1 VSLSLIVRFQVS
13 VFRRF
18 ETQILRLLVIPKLD
32 EQVVSSIEQNAE
44 FVNYEYSGCG
54 YFLTV
59 RHPDIPHERIVCDK
73 PFVSGLALG
82 IRSGFVIF
90 IQNGQLMLECH
101 ELGEPTVP
109 ANYRDLDVA
118 VSVT

>member
-1 VSLSLIVRFQVS
+1 VGA
-13 VFRRF
+13 FRRF
-18 ETQILRLLVIPKLD
+18 ETQVLRLLVVPKLN

-59 RHPDIPHERIVCDK
+59 RHPAIPLERIVCDK
-73 PFVSGLALG
+73 PFVSGLARG
-82 IRSGFVIF
+82 IRAGFLIF
-90 IQNGQLMLECH
+90 MENGQLMLECH

>member
-1 VSLSLIVRFQVS
+1 VSA
-13 VFRRF
+13 FRRF
-18 ETQILRLLVIPKLD
+18 ETQVLRLLVIPKLG
-32 EQVVSSIEQNAE
+32 EKVVSSIEHNAE
-44 FVNYEYSGCG
+44 FLSYEYSGCG

-59 RHPDIPHERIVCDK
+59 RHPDLPLERMVCDK
-73 PFVSGLALG
+73 PFVSGLAQG

-90 IQNGQLMLECH
+90 IEHGELLLECH

-109 ANYRDLDVA
+109 AVYRDLDVA

>member
-1 VSLSLIVRFQVS
+1 VSA
-13 VFRRF
+13 FRRF
-18 ETQILRLLVIPKLD
+18 ETQVLRLLVIPKLN
-32 EQVVSSIEQNAE
+32 EQVVASIEQSAE

-59 RHPDIPHERIVCDK
+59 KHPAIPLERIICNE
-73 PFVSGLALG
+73 PFVSGLARG
-82 IRSGFVIF
+82 IRAGFLIF
-90 IQNGQLMLECH
+90 MENSQLMLECH

-109 ANYRDLDVA
+109 ADYRDLDVA

>member
-1 VSLSLIVRFQVS
+1 VSA
-13 VFRRF
+13 FRKF
-18 ETQILRLLVIPKLD
+18 ETQVLRLLVIPKLN
-32 EQVVSSIEQNAE
+32 ESVVSSVEQSAE
-44 FVNYEYSGCG
+44 LVSYEYTGCG

-59 RHPDIPHERIVCDK
+59 KHPALPLERIVCNK
-73 PFVSGLALG
+73 PFVSGLAQG
-82 IRSGFVIF
+82 IKSGFVVF
-90 IQNGQLMLECH
+90 IEDGQLMFECH

>member
-1 VSLSLIVRFQVS
+1 MNI
-13 VFRRF
+13 FRKF
-18 ETQILRLLVIPKLD
+18 ETQVLRLLVTPTLD
-32 EQVVSSIEQNAE
+32 AQIVSSIENNAE
-44 FVNYEYSGCG
+44 FVSYEYSGCG

-59 RHPDIPHERIVCDK
+59 RHSAIPIDRIVCNK
-73 PFVSGLALG
+73 PFVSGVAQG

-90 IQNGQLMLECH
+90 IENGELMLECH

-109 ANYRDLDVA
+109 SNYRDLDVA